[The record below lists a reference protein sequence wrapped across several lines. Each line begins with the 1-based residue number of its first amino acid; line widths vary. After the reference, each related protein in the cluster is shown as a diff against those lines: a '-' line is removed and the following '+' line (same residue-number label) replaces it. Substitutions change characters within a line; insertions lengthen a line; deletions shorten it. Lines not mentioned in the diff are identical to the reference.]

1 MLTLAEKS
9 VPALQNS
16 YETTSELGR
25 AWCSFNQF
33 AMLAV
38 RIFDKRLEFVRLPK
52 RFSKAFRR
60 SQAGSL
66 ASVQPLHVIAYAFFE
81 RKLRL
86 ITKRA
91 ARARDIGLGEIL
103 VMRVRIVEVFGL
115 KVCSETFV

>member
-1 MLTLAEKS
+1 GNRWNHFQESKPIFEQGASKLVEVWQAHPNLSGEEHPRSTKFLRDYFQTGK
-9 VPALQNS
+9 
-16 YETTSELGR
+16 G
-25 AWCSFNQF
+25 WCAFNPF

-66 ASVQPLHVIAYAFFE
+66 ASVQPLHVIAHAVFE

-86 ITKRA
+86 
-91 ARARDIGLGEIL
+91 
-103 VMRVRIVEVFGL
+103 VF
-115 KVCSETFV
+115 